1 MTILKRTSKGEKA
14 ASDEVDAHPTI
25 STLEQNRLPT
35 IFVSM
40 IEGHAYKCDE
50 CTPKFA
56 TELET
61 KLIRNIHRNNT
72 AKLQDQTRTRLTY
85 DFVNKH
91 SDRIENEA
99 IQRLIDSAKEKQ
111 QARLNAYEAELKAK
125 ISKLWHDQLT
135 DEYKTQVRYEVK
147 ENLFKQVP

>member
-1 MTILKRTSKGEKA
+1 MKHNSRFADVGASNAGQATESSKQAAKTNDDIKKDSSKGKQA

-25 STLEQNRLPT
+25 STLEENRLPT

-40 IEGHAYKCDE
+40 IEGHAYKCEE

-85 DFVNKH
+85 DLYLSMKPILGGP
-91 SDRIENEA
+91 DA
-99 IQRLIDSAKEKQ
+99 Q
-111 QARLNAYEAELKAK
+111 QLPPALPQNYC
-125 ISKLWHDQLT
+125 
-135 DEYKTQVRYEVK
+135 
-147 ENLFKQVP
+147 